1 MKILHEYVN
10 EIKAEEAG
18 PANGAAPAADWSRT
32 LSSKKAL
39 RAARAHISRED
50 TVLCIA
56 LISAVQAGAATFPG
70 LWALRAPE
78 RVSVEKTL
86 ALCP

>member
-1 MKILHEYVN
+1 MVL
-10 EIKAEEAG
+10 EE
-18 PANGAAPAADWSRT
+18 
-32 LSSKKAL
+32 AL

-50 TVLCIA
+50 TVPCIA
-56 LISAVQAGAATFPG
+56 SISAAQAGAAILPG
-70 LWALRAPE
+70 LWALWAPE